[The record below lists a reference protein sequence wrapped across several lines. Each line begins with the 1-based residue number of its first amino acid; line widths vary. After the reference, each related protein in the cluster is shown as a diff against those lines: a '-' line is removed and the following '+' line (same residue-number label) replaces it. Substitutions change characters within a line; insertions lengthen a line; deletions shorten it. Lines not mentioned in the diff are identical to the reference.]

1 MQRTDRHRS
10 TLLSLLLTL
19 SLGTALS
26 SGCGASDSAE
36 SADRASTSDPA
47 TTGSADNS
55 ADGDEAEAPLDP
67 SRAYPTAKKDAGSA
81 SSRAFSDAGAP
92 TAAAGG
98 SAAPA
103 TPGALADS
111 AGLAVP
117 SVDSKPS
124 EPPVAKPAAKPAVVN
139 PFVDT
144 KKDPFSTFGADVDTA
159 SYDYLRQSL
168 QTYKQVPQP
177 EFVRVEDY
185 VNYFKYGYT
194 IPAADAAQPFAISL
208 AAAPHPLGRAT
219 TLLRV
224 GIQAKAAPKNDAKQA
239 NLVFLVDVSGS
250 MADPLKLPL
259 VKRVLDE
266 ALNVLALTDKVSI
279 VTYAGDTRVRLA
291 PTPVSSRDTI
301 QQVIAGLEAGGGTAG
316 ASGINLA
323 YEQAMAGFI
332 PGGINHVILCT
343 DGDFNIG
350 VSSND
355 ALVALI
361 KEKRASGVTLT
372 ALGFGHGNLNDAM
385 MERVSNAGNGSYSIV
400 FSEDQ
405 AIEYANERL
414 LSTIVHVA
422 KDMKIQV
429 EFNPAEVLA
438 YRLLGYEDRAI
449 ADTQFR
455 DDKVDGG
462 EVGAEHRVTALYEV
476 VRTGGALPAG
486 VGVPPLSAGEASD
499 VAREVDT
506 SELVRVKVRSK
517 PVTATDADPA
527 SEVTASL
534 KPADISATPDQD
546 LTWAAAVASFAEVL
560 RMSPYASTSELA
572 GVEMLV
578 SAQKE
583 RDSDRAEFVQLV
595 TTARSLLGK

>member
-1 MQRTDRHRS
+1 MQLSARSRS
-10 TLLSLLLTL
+10 TLLSVLFALSPVFSV
-19 SLGTALS
+19 SLG
-26 SGCGASDSAE
+26 CGSDPTSEWPAANSA
-36 SADRASTSDPA
+36 DPA
-47 TTGSADNS
+47 TSTDDESAS
-55 ADGDEAEAPLDP
+55 AGDDDSEEPLDP
-67 SRAYPTAKKDAGSA
+67 THSYPGAKDAGKKTA
-81 SSRAFSDAGAP
+81 LDAGVASGASNS
-92 TAAAGG
+92 TASQGAGPLPVL
-98 SAAPA
+98 S
-103 TPGALADS
+103 ADS
-111 AGLAVP
+111 PTSAVT
-117 SVDSKPS
+117 
-124 EPPVAKPAAKPAVVN
+124 PPAKPNPVPAVVN

-144 KKDPFSTFGADVDTA
+144 SKDPFSTFGADVDTA

-168 QTYKQVPQP
+168 QMYKQVPQP

-208 AAAPHPLGRAT
+208 AAAAHPLGRAT
-219 TLLRV
+219 TLVRV
-224 GIQAKAAPKNDAKQA
+224 GIQAKAAPPMDDKPA

-259 VKRVLDE
+259 VKRVLAE
-266 ALNVLALTDKVSI
+266 SLKVLALTDKVSI

-291 PTPVSSRDTI
+291 PTPVSTPE
-301 QQVIAGLEAGGGTAG
+301 VITSVIDGLEAGGGTAG

-323 YEQAMAGFI
+323 YEQAQAGFV

-350 VSSND
+350 VSSDD

-361 KEKRASGVTLT
+361 KEKRATGITLT
-372 ALGFGHGNLNDAM
+372 ALGFGRGNLNDSM

-400 FSEDQ
+400 YSEDQ

-449 ADTQFR
+449 ADTSFR

-476 VRTGGALPAG
+476 VRTGGVVPTG
-486 VGVPPLSAGEASD
+486 DGVPALSAGEAST
-499 VAREVDT
+499 VAREVDP

-534 KPADISATPDQD
+534 KPADISTTPDQD

-560 RMSPYASTSELA
+560 RLSPYAGAGELA
-572 GVEMLV
+572 TVETLV
-578 SAQKE
+578 TAQKD

-595 TTARSLLGK
+595 ATARSLLGK